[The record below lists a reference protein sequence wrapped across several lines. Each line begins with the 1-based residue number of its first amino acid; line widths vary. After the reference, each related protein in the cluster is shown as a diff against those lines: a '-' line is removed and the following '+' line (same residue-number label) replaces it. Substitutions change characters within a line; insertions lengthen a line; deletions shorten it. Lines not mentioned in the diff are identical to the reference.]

1 LTVSNSSRPPSSIR
15 VRLLRFWRQLARPID
30 QERRAE
36 VQVKLREA
44 SRPGFDFFLM
54 VVLSCTIATLGLLTN
69 SAAVIIGAMLVAP
82 LMSPIIGI
90 GLASISGDGRL
101 MGNAA
106 SALLKGSLLAVL
118 VSTLLTL
125 GNRALPFIFLQELP
139 AEILARTHPSPI
151 DLTIALA
158 GGMAAAFAMAQ
169 PHLSAA
175 LPGVAIATALMPPL
189 CTVGIGLALGR
200 TDVAGGAGVLFI
212 TNAVAIAFA
221 ATLVFFTLGF
231 GPNPLRNPG
240 RLPRSLII
248 AALLTIFLIFPL
260 TYTSVN
266 FVRQASRSR
275 QIETLVRQEVR
286 KANGSELIDM
296 RVSQSGATLQME
308 LTLRTNEP
316 LQYQDSVAL
325 QEAIAGRLQT
335 PVEMVI
341 NQVFAAQLD
350 PKVPPTFTPTPTLGP
365 SPTSTPSATPTA
377 TRTATPS
384 PSPTSTATRTAT
396 ATPTVTPTPSIAM
409 IANTQGLGLRLRQFP
424 EGPIIGTLRQ
434 GEQVIVLY
442 GYEIV
447 NGLVWIEI
455 IDKEGR
461 HGWVP
466 EMYVTIILP
475 TAMPSA
481 TP

>member
-1 LTVSNSSRPPSSIR
+1 MKTNFRQPPLSLR
-15 VRLLRFWRQLARPID
+15 QRLLRLWRRLARPID

-106 SALLKGSLLAVL
+106 SALLRGSLLAVL

-125 GNRALPFIFLQELP
+125 GNRAMPFIFLQELP
-139 AEILARTHPSPI
+139 TEIIARTHPSPI

-158 GGMAAAFAMAQ
+158 GGVAAAYALAQ
-169 PHLSAA
+169 KHLSAA

-200 TDVAGGAGVLFI
+200 QDVAGGAGVLFI

-221 ATLVFFTLGF
+221 ATLVFFALGF
-231 GPNPLRNPG
+231 GPSSVRSSG
-240 RLPRSLII
+240 RIPRSLII
-248 AALLTIFLIFPL
+248 AASLTIILIFPL
-260 TYTSVN
+260 TYTSIN

-275 QIETLVRQEVR
+275 QIETVVRQEVR
-286 KANGSELIDM
+286 KANGAELIDL
-296 RVSQSGATLQME
+296 RVDQSGETLQMD
-308 LTLRTNEP
+308 LMLRTNEP

-325 QEAIAGRLQT
+325 QEAIAGRLQA

-365 SPTSTPSATPTA
+365 SPTPTRTITPTS

-384 PSPTSTATRTAT
+384 PSPTSTATSTAT
-396 ATPTVTPTPSIAM
+396 PIPTVTPTPAIGV
-409 IANTQGLGLRLRQFP
+409 IANTQGQGLRLRQSP

-434 GEQVIVLY
+434 GEEVTVLY
-442 GYEIV
+442 GYEII

-455 IDKEGR
+455 IDEEGR
-461 HGWVP
+461 QGWVP
-466 EMYVTIILP
+466 EMYLTVVTL
-475 TAMPSA
+475 TATPSA

>member
-1 LTVSNSSRPPSSIR
+1 MR
-15 VRLLRFWRQLARPID
+15 VRLLRIWRRLARPID

-36 VQVKLREA
+36 VLVKLREA
-44 SRPGFDFFLM
+44 SRPGFDFYLL

-106 SALLKGSLLAVL
+106 SALLRGSLLAVV

-139 AEILARTHPSPI
+139 TEILARTHPSPI

-158 GGMAAAFAMAQ
+158 GGMAAAYALAQ

-200 TDVAGGAGVLFI
+200 MDVAGGAGVLFI

-231 GPNPLRNPG
+231 GPSPLHSSG
-240 RLPRSLII
+240 RIPRSLII
-248 AALLTIFLIFPL
+248 AAMLTIILVFPL
-260 TYTSVN
+260 TYFSIN

-275 QIETLVRQEVR
+275 QIENVVRQEVR
-286 KANGSELIDM
+286 KANGAELIDL
-296 RVSQSGATLQME
+296 RVNESSETLRMD
-308 LTLRTNEP
+308 LTLRTNQF

-325 QEAIAGRLQT
+325 QEAIAGRLQS

-365 SPTSTPSATPTA
+365 SPTPTLTATPTP
-377 TRTATPS
+377 TRTATPT
-384 PSPTSTATRTAT
+384 PSPTSTAMPSAT
-396 ATPTVTPTPSIAM
+396 PTPTVTPTPASAR
-409 IANTQGLGLRLRQFP
+409 IANTQGLGLRLRQSP
-424 EGPIIGTLRQ
+424 DGPIIGTLRQ
-434 GEQVIVLY
+434 GEQVTVLY

-447 NGLVWIEI
+447 NGIVWIEI
-455 IDKEGR
+455 IDEEGR
-461 HGWVP
+461 MGWVP
-466 EMYVTIILP
+466 EMYLTILLP
-475 TAMPSA
+475 TDTQSA
-481 TP
+481 SP

>member
-1 LTVSNSSRPPSSIR
+1 ML
-15 VRLLRFWRQLARPID
+15 
-30 QERRAE
+30 
-36 VQVKLREA
+36 VKLREA
-44 SRPGFDFFLM
+44 SHPGFDFFLL

-101 MGNAA
+101 MGNAV
-106 SALLKGSLLAVL
+106 SALLRGSLLAVF
-118 VSTLLTL
+118 VSALLTL
-125 GNRALPFIFLQELP
+125 GNRAMPFIFLQELP

-158 GGMAAAFAMAQ
+158 GGMAAAYALAQ

-200 TDVAGGAGVLFI
+200 MEVAGGAGILFI

-221 ATLVFFTLGF
+221 ATLVFFVLGF
-231 GPNPLRNPG
+231 GPSPLRSSG
-240 RLPRSLII
+240 RIPRSLFI
-248 AALLTIFLIFPL
+248 AALLTIALIFPL

-275 QIETLVRQEVR
+275 QIENVVRQEVR
-286 KANGSELIDM
+286 KANGADLIDLS
-296 RVSQSGATLQME
+296 VSQSGETLQME

-325 QEAIAGRLQT
+325 QEAITGRLQA

-350 PKVPPTFTPTPTLGP
+350 PKVPPTLSPTPTPGP
-365 SPTSTPSATPTA
+365 SPTPTRTATPTP

-384 PSPTSTATRTAT
+384 PSPSSTATPSAT
-396 ATPTVTPTPSIAM
+396 PTPTVTPTPAIAR

-434 GEQVIVLY
+434 GEQVVVLY
-442 GYEIV
+442 GYEIIG
-447 NGLVWIEI
+447 GLAWIEI
-455 IDKEGR
+455 IDQEGR
-461 HGWVP
+461 RGWVP
-466 EMYVTIILP
+466 EMYLTIILP
-475 TAMPSA
+475 TA
-481 TP
+481 TPGITP